1 MKEDIKRHA
10 DIMRATAA
18 ALEILQPFNPEDRLT
33 ILVGLAQFSDVGEI
47 MVAQVRGMPDIS
59 ELMEKVKP
67 KPAG

>member
-1 MKEDIKRHA
+1 MSNDVNRHI
-10 DIMRATAA
+10 DIMRATAS
-18 ALEILQPFNPEDRLT
+18 ALEILLPFDQEERLT
-33 ILVGLAQFSDVGEI
+33 IIVGLAQFSGVGEI